1 VFSESF
7 EEGSISGVTSRWSPG
22 SSGSQNMTLST
33 DIPAGSSGTRS
44 LRINSPSG
52 TTGGGL
58 YKNFAQD
65 YDELYVRYY
74 VKYLSGGSYHHAGGG
89 LGGYNPMSD
98 YLNPSAGIRPAS
110 ERFSTAIEINA
121 NNRIDFYD
129 YWVGMGC
136 LSDGNCWGNSFI
148 NDSSIVF
155 VRDRWTCVEERIKMN
170 NPVTSTTGEQQLWI
184 DGQQVSYLGPGFPT
198 GTFVNGVFTPGT
210 GPAWPGFQW
219 SNTSALKLNWL
230 WLQNYVTDGWG
241 AALNYDDIV
250 VSTQRVGC
258 LGSATPPPPAYTS
271 FYPAFSPYAA
281 FSPYTAFSPSTSLP
295 GDLNID
301 GSINALDLQLEVN
314 VILGTETNTTTR
326 ARADLNA
333 DGAVNALDLQRLV
346 NLVLGL

>member
-136 LSDGNCWGNSFI
+136 LSDGNCWGNS
-148 NDSSIVF
+148 
-155 VRDRWTCVEERIKMN
+155 
-170 NPVTSTTGEQQLWI
+170 
-184 DGQQVSYLGPGFPT
+184 
-198 GTFVNGVFTPGT
+198 
-210 GPAWPGFQW
+210 WPGIPDRNFCEWCLYSGNGSGVARLPVEQHKRPEVELVM
-219 SNTSALKLNWL
+219 AAKLRN
-230 WLQNYVTDGWG
+230 GR
-241 AALNYDDIV
+241 I
-250 VSTQRVGC
+250 GC
-258 LGSATPPPPAYTS
+258 GIEL
-271 FYPAFSPYAA
+271 
-281 FSPYTAFSPSTSLP
+281 
-295 GDLNID
+295 
-301 GSINALDLQLEVN
+301 
-314 VILGTETNTTTR
+314 
-326 ARADLNA
+326 
-333 DGAVNALDLQRLV
+333 
-346 NLVLGL
+346 